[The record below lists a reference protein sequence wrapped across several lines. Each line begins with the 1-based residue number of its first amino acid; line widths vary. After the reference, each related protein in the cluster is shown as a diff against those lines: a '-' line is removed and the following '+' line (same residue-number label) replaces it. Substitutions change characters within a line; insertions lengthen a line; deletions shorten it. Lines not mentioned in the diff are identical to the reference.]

1 MNLNQYKIKLNL
13 TFMSNK
19 LEALF
24 DAVIV
29 KPIENEEVTYGGIIV
44 PDMGKELNEVGE
56 VLAVGPGK
64 HTHSGEFLKTTINV
78 GDRVVLP
85 TMGFTKLQFD
95 GEEYYV
101 GPENQILAKVKVPVE
116 DVLAETKVTEEDKE
130 NLTDI

>member
-1 MNLNQYKIKLNL
+1 MN
-13 TFMSNK
+13 

-64 HTHSGEFLKTTINV
+64 HTHSGPTAITSPTSFNSLPISGTII
-78 GDRVVLP
+78 P
-85 TMGFTKLQFD
+85 
-95 GEEYYV
+95 
-101 GPENQILAKVKVPVE
+101 P
-116 DVLAETKVTEEDKE
+116 
-130 NLTDI
+130 

>member
-1 MNLNQYKIKLNL
+1 MN
-13 TFMSNK
+13 

-56 VLAVGPGK
+56 VIDVGPGK
-64 HTHSGEFLKTTINV
+64 YTHSGEFLETIIKI

-101 GPENQILAKVKVPVE
+101 GPENQILAKVTVPVE
-116 DVLAETKVTEEDKE
+116 DVLAETEVSEIDKE
-130 NLTDI
+130 HLTDI

>member
-1 MNLNQYKIKLNL
+1 MN
-13 TFMSNK
+13 

-29 KPIENEEVTYGGIIV
+29 KPIDKEETLYGGIIV

-64 HTHSGEFLKTTINV
+64 FTHSGEFIKTNMKV
-78 GDRVVLP
+78 GDKVVLP

-101 GPENQILAKVKVPVE
+101 GPENQVLAKVANKVAIE
-116 DVLAETKVTEEDKE
+116 EAIAETEVSKEEIK
-130 NLTDI
+130 NLTELSNE

>member
-1 MNLNQYKIKLNL
+1 MN
-13 TFMSNK
+13 

-64 HTHSGEFLKTTINV
+64 HTHSGEFLKTIIKV
-78 GDRVVLP
+78 GEKVILP

-101 GPENQILAKVKVPVE
+101 GPENQVLAKVQQTVE
-116 DVLAETKVTEEDKE
+116 GILAETEVTDEDKS
-130 NLTDI
+130 NLTEL

>member
-1 MNLNQYKIKLNL
+1 MN
-13 TFMSNK
+13 

-64 HTHSGEFLKTTINV
+64 HTHSGEFLKTTIKV
-78 GDRVVLP
+78 GDIVVLP

-101 GPENQILAKVKVPVE
+101 GPENQILAKVKIPVE
-116 DVLAETKVTEEDKE
+116 DILAQTKITEEDKE
-130 NLTDI
+130 NLTDISN

>member
-1 MNLNQYKIKLNL
+1 MN
-13 TFMSNK
+13 

-64 HTHSGEFLKTTINV
+64 HTHSGEFLKTTIK
-78 GDRVVLP
+78 GAGGPRP
-85 TMGFTKLQFD
+85 QD
-95 GEEYYV
+95 GQ
-101 GPENQILAKVKVPVE
+101 N
-116 DVLAETKVTEEDKE
+116 
-130 NLTDI
+130 